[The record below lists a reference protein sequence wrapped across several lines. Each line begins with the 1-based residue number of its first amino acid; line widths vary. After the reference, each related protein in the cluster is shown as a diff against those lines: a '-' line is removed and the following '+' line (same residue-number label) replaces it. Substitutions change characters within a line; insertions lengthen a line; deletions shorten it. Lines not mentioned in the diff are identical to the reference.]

1 MAITRILFVC
11 HGNICR
17 SPMAEFI
24 LKDMVSK
31 AFISDAFEIDSAA
44 VSREEIYR
52 DHASNKDIG
61 NPVYPPA
68 KRMLMEHGIGVPG
81 NELGVSR
88 KRARQITEAD
98 YDRYDMIVCMDEMNV
113 RNVRRI
119 TGADPENKLSLMLD
133 HTSEKGGEVADPW
146 YTGDFTASWD
156 DISRG
161 CRGILEECM
170 ISPAELKHC
179 LESSISS
186 REWESLENNDPDVYI
201 SAFNRSVILGMR
213 SDDIGDG
220 PASIGDGPATAAS
233 DIYKLSVYLKDY
245 LDEYLS
251 DRPEAHKWIIM
262 VCLYNTFVK
271 RVPMHPQDAAHW
283 RTVGGIHYCPS
294 KNDSVI
300 CRYCCC
306 LKDSG
311 APADDA

>member
-156 DISRG
+156 DIENPELSVTG
-161 CRGILEECM
+161 ECFTGKLL
-170 ISPAELKHC
+170 IPLGTNADWYIREHNKVNLKFEGENAETVNITK
-179 LESSISS
+179 
-186 REWESLENNDPDVYI
+186 
-201 SAFNRSVILGMR
+201 
-213 SDDIGDG
+213 
-220 PASIGDGPATAAS
+220 ATF
-233 DIYKLSVYLKDY
+233 YKLKD
-245 LDEYLS
+245 L
-251 DRPEAHKWIIM
+251 
-262 VCLYNTFVK
+262 
-271 RVPMHPQDAAHW
+271 
-283 RTVGGIHYCPS
+283 
-294 KNDSVI
+294 
-300 CRYCCC
+300 
-306 LKDSG
+306 
-311 APADDA
+311 